1 MADTTFGPRGWT
13 PKLLGPQNGPFDDF
27 LIGVVDRALS
37 SIARLDLSG
46 WHTVN
51 SAGQSPEETAEA
63 VFALVQ

>member
-1 MADTTFGPRGWT
+1 VRRRIAAR
-13 PKLLGPQNGPFDDF
+13 KGPFDDF

-51 SAGQSPEETAEA
+51 SAGQSPEKTAEA
-63 VFALVQ
+63 VFALVR